1 LKKYEN
7 MSGTVVGHVM
17 LCVKA
22 DWIARLTTP
31 EMIATN
37 TNEVYVELQKEFKRQ
52 KRRTPTA

>member
-1 LKKYEN
+1 